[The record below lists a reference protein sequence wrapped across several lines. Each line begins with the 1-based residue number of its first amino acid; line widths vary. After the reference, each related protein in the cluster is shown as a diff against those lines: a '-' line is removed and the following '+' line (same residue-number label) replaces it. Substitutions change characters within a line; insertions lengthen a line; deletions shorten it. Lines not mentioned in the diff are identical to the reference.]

1 MMPTPYPLEEELGM
15 RYYASDTPG
24 IGGRLRSSPEDF
36 IVEEIPLPFSEVDDG
51 PYLICRLK
59 KTNWEL
65 QRAVREIA
73 KQLGISHRRI
83 AWAGTK
89 DKNAVTTQFISI
101 YGLVPEAVGQVR
113 LRDISLE
120 VVGRSHQPLTLGG
133 LAGNRFDIAIRDC
146 IREDLA
152 ARVQEV
158 TVAAA
163 AGIPN
168 YYGLQRFGVVRPIT
182 HTVGEEILKGDY
194 EAAVVAYIGR
204 AFPLE
209 TEAAQAARTH
219 FAETRNA
226 RAALAALPVQMTYER
241 AMANHLVANPGDY
254 AGALRALPPKLL
266 SLLVSAFQSYLF
278 NRALSRRID
287 AGMSLVR
294 PEVGDRLLF
303 QDGREDIVTAR
314 NMKAA
319 EIHIRRGRCRI
330 ALFIPGSG
338 AVTSSG
344 RMDEIM
350 QELMQ
355 EAGIDAGNFERA
367 SRFVDMRFD
376 GVSRPITLS
385 TGIRAEVMDESVRL
399 SFTLPP
405 GHYATTVCREY
416 MKADPYVMI

>member
-1 MMPTPYPLEEELGM
+1 MMPTPYPLEEDLGM
-15 RYYASDTPG
+15 RYYASSTPG
-24 IGGRLRSSPEDF
+24 IGGRLRSSPDDF
-36 IVEEIPLPFSEVDDG
+36 IVEEMPLPHREADGG
-51 PYLICRLK
+51 PYLICRLR

-101 YGLVPEAVGQVR
+101 YDLAPEAVGQVH

-120 VVGRSHQPLTLGG
+120 VVGRSHQPLALGG
-133 LAGNRFDIAIRDC
+133 LAGNRFEITIRDC
-146 IREDLA
+146 IGEDLS

-158 TVAAA
+158 TETAAT
-163 AGIPN
+163 GIPN

-182 HTVGEEILKGDY
+182 HIVGGEILKGDY

-204 AFPLE
+204 TFPLE
-209 TEAAQAARTH
+209 TEAAQEARTH
-219 FAETRNA
+219 FAETRDA

-241 AMANHLVANPGDY
+241 AMANHLIANPGDY

-287 AGMSLVR
+287 AGMTLTE
-294 PEVGDRLLF
+294 PEAGDRLLF

-319 EIHIRRGRCRI
+319 EVHIRRGRCRI

-338 AVTSSG
+338 AVTAHG

-355 EAGIDAGNFERA
+355 EAGIDAGDFERA

-385 TGIRAEVMDESVRL
+385 TDVQAEVMDESVRL
-399 SFTLPP
+399 AFTLPP